1 MYMLL
6 YTQISKGKH
15 KHNEEGRRCYKKKSH
30 TETLDLKY
38 TIFKMKFL
46 LQNWSV
52 ESQCAYIIIN
62 QKVCEVTGNIIFTWM
77 MGTLD

>member
-15 KHNEEGRRCYKKKSH
+15 KHNEERRRCYKKKSH

-38 TIFKMKFL
+38 TISKMKFL
-46 LQNWSV
+46 LQKLV
-52 ESQCAYIIIN
+52 GRKA
-62 QKVCEVTGNIIFTWM
+62 VCLHYYQPEGV
-77 MGTLD
+77 

>member
-15 KHNEEGRRCYKKKSH
+15 KHNEERRRCYKKKSH

-38 TIFKMKFL
+38 TISKMKFL
-46 LQNWSV
+46 LQKLVSR
-52 ESQCAYIIIN
+52 
-62 QKVCEVTGNIIFTWM
+62 KPVCLHYYQPEGM
-77 MGTLD
+77 